1 MSVVSRYCGRK
12 KKHRVPKNRVAQSY
26 QNSLNYIEHQ
36 QVKFIK
42 KQLINSGGAICGICG
57 KPITDMKDCTI
68 DHIKPRAK
76 GGTTT
81 MENCQLAHRECN
93 LKKGDAYGSI

>member
-26 QNSLNYIEHQ
+26 RNSLNYIEHQ

-42 KQLINSGGAICGICG
+42 KQLINNGGAICGICG
-57 KPITDMKDCTI
+57 KPITNMKDCTI

-81 MENCQLAHRECN
+81 MDDCQHESGECKW
-93 LKKGDAYGSI
+93 KKGDTYGSV